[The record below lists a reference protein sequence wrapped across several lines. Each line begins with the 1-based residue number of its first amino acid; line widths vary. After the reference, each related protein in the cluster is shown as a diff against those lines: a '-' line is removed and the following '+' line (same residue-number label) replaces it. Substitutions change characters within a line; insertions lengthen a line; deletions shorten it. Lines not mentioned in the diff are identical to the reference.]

1 MKIQILF
8 SCFIILLFVNTPDS
22 FSEELDLSTNS
33 KVYSP
38 AHNLQVY
45 GKGLPEENLIIRVF
59 APDESIAKFDQ
70 ITTEKDGS
78 FNYALLTWP
87 QPSTDFPYGT
97 YTVEVIS
104 TEQNGLSEKIDIK
117 FSSTTDLLD
126 VTVERFVNIPDSF
139 SEELDLS
146 TNSKVYSPA
155 HNLQVYGKGLPE
167 ENLIIR
173 VFAPDESIAK
183 FDQITTEK
191 DGSFNYA
198 LLTWPEPSTDFPY
211 GTYTVEVISTE
222 QNGASQK
229 IDIKFSSSTDL
240 LDVTVE
246 RFVNTLVFAPETA
259 AIGQPIRVFVQT
271 TSDGLLIGGQPSELL
286 GTTHVHLP
294 SGLSV
299 TLTNA
304 FKTLHQGLYYVD
316 YTPIEEGTHVFH
328 VVAFSQG
335 TTSHGSAAT
344 NVLSQDLG
352 GISDQIIKLNSI
364 LQETSGELDILKSEI
379 AGFDSTLEQASNKID
394 ESTRTISTSVEYISE
409 ASSQLNSLLF
419 PIIASIGIIVA
430 LQITIIAR
438 RR

>member
-8 SCFIILLFVNTPDS
+8 SCFIVLLFVNTPNS

-45 GKGLPEENLIIRVF
+45 GMGLPEENLIIRVF

-70 ITTEKDGS
+70 ITTQKDGS

-104 TEQNGLSEKIDIK
+104 TEQNGLSQKIDIK
-117 FSSTTDLLD
+117 FSST
-126 VTVERFVNIPDSF
+126 
-139 SEELDLS
+139 
-146 TNSKVYSPA
+146 
-155 HNLQVYGKGLPE
+155 
-167 ENLIIR
+167 
-173 VFAPDESIAK
+173 
-183 FDQITTEK
+183 
-191 DGSFNYA
+191 
-198 LLTWPEPSTDFPY
+198 
-211 GTYTVEVISTE
+211 
-222 QNGASQK
+222 
-229 IDIKFSSSTDL
+229 TDL

-316 YTPIEEGTHVFH
+316 YVPVEEGTHVFH

-335 TTSHGSAAT
+335 TTSHGSSAT

-394 ESTRTISTSVEYISE
+394 ESTGTISTSVEYISE

>member
-1 MKIQILF
+1 LKIQILF

-38 AHNLQVY
+38 EHNLQVY

-70 ITTEKDGS
+70 ITTEKDGT

-104 TEQNGLSEKIDIK
+104 TEQNGLSQKIDIK
-117 FSSTTDLLD
+117 FSST
-126 VTVERFVNIPDSF
+126 
-139 SEELDLS
+139 
-146 TNSKVYSPA
+146 
-155 HNLQVYGKGLPE
+155 
-167 ENLIIR
+167 
-173 VFAPDESIAK
+173 
-183 FDQITTEK
+183 
-191 DGSFNYA
+191 
-198 LLTWPEPSTDFPY
+198 
-211 GTYTVEVISTE
+211 
-222 QNGASQK
+222 
-229 IDIKFSSSTDL
+229 TDL

-299 TLTNA
+299 TLTNS

-316 YTPIEEGTHVFH
+316 YIPVEEGTHVFH

-335 TTSHGSAAT
+335 TTSHGSSAT
-344 NVLSQDLG
+344 NVLTQDLG

-379 AGFDSTLEQASNKID
+379 AGFDSTLEKASNKID
-394 ESTRTISTSVEYISE
+394 ESTGTISTSVEYISE

>member
-1 MKIQILF
+1 MP
-8 SCFIILLFVNTPDS
+8 NS
-22 FSEELDLSTNS
+22 FAEELELFTTS

-38 AHNLQVY
+38 TQYLQVY
-45 GKGLPEENLIIRVF
+45 GSGLPEENLIIRVF
-59 APDESIAKFDQ
+59 GPDESIAKFDQ

-78 FNYALLTWP
+78 FNYGLLAWP
-87 QPSTDFPYGT
+87 EPSINFPYGT
-97 YTVEVIS
+97 YTVEI
-104 TEQNGLSEKIDIK
+104 
-117 FSSTTDLLD
+117 
-126 VTVERFVNIPDSF
+126 
-139 SEELDLS
+139 
-146 TNSKVYSPA
+146 
-155 HNLQVYGKGLPE
+155 
-167 ENLIIR
+167 
-173 VFAPDESIAK
+173 
-183 FDQITTEK
+183 
-191 DGSFNYA
+191 
-198 LLTWPEPSTDFPY
+198 
-211 GTYTVEVISTE
+211 ISTE

-229 IDIKFSSSTDL
+229 IDIKFSSTPEL

-246 RFVNTLVFAPETA
+246 RFVNTMVFAPETA

-271 TSDGLLIGGQPSELL
+271 TSDGLLIGGVPSELL
-286 GTTHVHLP
+286 GATHVHLP

-299 TLTNA
+299 TLTDA

-316 YTPIEEGTHVFH
+316 YIPVEEGTHVFH

-335 TTSHGSAAT
+335 TTSHGSTAT

-364 LQETSGELDILKSEI
+364 LQETSDELDILKSEI
-379 AGFDSTLEQASNKID
+379 TGFDNTLEQASNKID
-394 ESTRTISTSVEYISE
+394 ESTGTISTSVEYISE

>member
-1 MKIQILF
+1 MKIPILF
-8 SCFIILLFVNTPDS
+8 SCFIVLLFVNIPDS
-22 FSEELDLSTNS
+22 FSELDLSTNS

-38 AHNLQVY
+38 EHNLQVY

-70 ITTEKDGS
+70 ITTEKDGA

-104 TEQNGLSEKIDIK
+104 TEQNGLSQKIDIK
-117 FSSTTDLLD
+117 FSST
-126 VTVERFVNIPDSF
+126 
-139 SEELDLS
+139 
-146 TNSKVYSPA
+146 
-155 HNLQVYGKGLPE
+155 
-167 ENLIIR
+167 
-173 VFAPDESIAK
+173 
-183 FDQITTEK
+183 
-191 DGSFNYA
+191 
-198 LLTWPEPSTDFPY
+198 
-211 GTYTVEVISTE
+211 
-222 QNGASQK
+222 
-229 IDIKFSSSTDL
+229 TDL

-299 TLTNA
+299 TLTNS

-316 YTPIEEGTHVFH
+316 YIPVEEGTHVFH

-335 TTSHGSAAT
+335 TTSHGSSAT
-344 NVLSQDLG
+344 NVLTQDLG

-379 AGFDSTLEQASNKID
+379 AGFDSTLEKASNKID
-394 ESTRTISTSVEYISE
+394 ESTGTISTSVEYISE

>member
-8 SCFIILLFVNTPDS
+8 SCFIVLLFVNTP
-22 FSEELDLSTNS
+22 N
-33 KVYSP
+33 
-38 AHNLQVY
+38 
-45 GKGLPEENLIIRVF
+45 
-59 APDESIAKFDQ
+59 
-70 ITTEKDGS
+70 
-78 FNYALLTWP
+78 
-87 QPSTDFPYGT
+87 
-97 YTVEVIS
+97 
-104 TEQNGLSEKIDIK
+104 
-117 FSSTTDLLD
+117 
-126 VTVERFVNIPDSF
+126 SF

-222 QNGASQK
+222 QNGLSQK
-229 IDIKFSSSTDL
+229 IDIKFSSTTDL

-299 TLTNA
+299 TLTNS

-316 YTPIEEGTHVFH
+316 YIPVEEGTHVFH

-335 TTSHGSAAT
+335 TTSHGSSAT
-344 NVLSQDLG
+344 TVLSQDLG

-364 LQETSGELDILKSEI
+364 LQETSDELDTLKSEI

-394 ESTRTISTSVEYISE
+394 ESTGTISTSVEYISE